1 MIVDPSQQN
10 QQHIINPI
18 EQEFESMPYQSV
30 VISIPDKLNWNSTST
45 HPCEKCAK
53 VFDYAHSLDNHIEA
67 DHLTPNTKMQ
77 PYSMFEYFGRP
88 KNRKPPKVVTGPIEE
103 VIVDNE
109 KLKSVFINAN
119 SIVSDYKRSRTKL
132 GMEEAKAHIVAIAET
147 KLGKHH
153 TEFKVPG
160 YYTAANL
167 IRKENAGGLV
177 IMAKKNIQLHEIN
190 SKNILPEI
198 QFVSFRFKDITF
210 FAVYRSPSY
219 GKTSAWEHHKSLL
232 DHLDGEIDK
241 LNGARYV
248 LMGDFNIS
256 TLARNNFEPQGG
268 SKEQDLDYTTTKDNS
283 TTKTNNLNIR
293 HIDST
298 KAGLPKGDTTG
309 AVAQGNANAG
319 TNEERDKPG
328 AKVKG
333 RTNKYRVANGQDNM
347 TVEQLWADFISRR
360 SLDQWVKEDTFH
372 RYNSVTQTNQKS
384 MTDLVFTPHN
394 VPIHQIKVDKELFQ
408 GRFDHFAIVFVI
420 DLNFQTNETPG
431 YRRLHNRDNWIRFHK
446 LLNSYKLFDTCPRT
460 STDAMANFITDKIM
474 EAYDEACPLV
484 EVKQPPPGGHFH
496 KETKK
501 FIKKATRLRA
511 KRRLLLPGS
520 KAHKNVW
527 IKLKLL
533 EKCVDAMIKNDRVQN
548 QIRLLE
554 RSKHD
559 HTNFYAHIKQARTKT
574 STIGP
579 VYDMNGTLRSSDE
592 ELSDSFGDL
601 LGDQL
606 KPTYS
611 PYYKPIN
618 WTKRHKEGHSVKNCI
633 DSLYVTPDMVKYHI
647 TQSKRGAAAGPD
659 GIPMEAIAIAGEILV
674 EPLAVLYN
682 MINDTGVIP
691 NCFRTARVRML
702 YKKGEKSDMNHYRPL
717 SMSNHI
723 GKIWE
728 RLVKDKLVTHLEENN
743 LLSKHQHGFRPFRG
757 TTTNLLYLRELIMD
771 KVEKEKAPIELW
783 NYDLSKAFD
792 MLDHDKVLGLLHKS
806 GVCGKLGTA
815 IQAWLKDRTQTV
827 EVGLSKSEER
837 PVGRSC
843 CQGSVLGPILW
854 LVYIQSLTTILDDM
868 GVDYVAYADDL
879 SIVQRIT
886 TEADKK
892 KFDEVLRVLQNWAK
906 EYNMRW
912 SPLKT
917 QRMVFRY
924 RNCPQPQPPYKITFG
939 GKEIE
944 PLDSTCLSLGVLFDK
959 DLTFKSQLKKVCNQ
973 IRALTSLVRQE
984 IANITPTILK
994 KFYQVYVIP
1003 ALIYCSQIWNPAS
1016 EVPLRD
1022 IEKAVNT
1029 FWKLCKSGPPKD
1041 HISPRLLLIILD
1053 LNYVKKLKDGNHVL
1067 EFDKIFETNKYKTER
1082 EDIEDKLPIIRKDLE
1097 VSRLNFSYRTRQYW
1111 NKLPKHIRDMTY
1123 SGFKASAKDFVMN
1136 NAREFLNVGNKDKEV
1151 KHKIHE
1157 TIQPSKN
1164 DAMDEPNTTNKGTRN
1179 VVMKTLRDKYQTD
1192 FLTQPQANG
1201 LGGGKMPETDTNPS

>member
-1 MIVDPSQQN
+1 MIVDPLQQL
-10 QQHIINPI
+10 QKRRDPI
-18 EQEFESMPYQSV
+18 GQEFEAMPYKSV
-30 VISIPDKLNWNSTST
+30 VISIPDTLKFNSSST
-45 HPCEKCAK
+45 HPCEKCDK
-53 VFDYAHSLDNHIEA
+53 VFEYAHSLDNHIDA
-67 DHLTPNTKMQ
+67 DHLTLNTKMQ
-77 PYSMFEYFGRP
+77 SYSNFEYFGRP
-88 KNRKPPKVVTGPIEE
+88 KNNKPPKVVVGPIEE
-103 VIVDNE
+103 VIVNNE
-109 KLKSVFINAN
+109 KLKTVFMNAN

-132 GMEEAKAHIVAIAET
+132 GIEEAKAHIVAIAET

-177 IMAKKNIQLHEIN
+177 VMAKKNIQLHEIT
-190 SKNILPEI
+190 SRNILPEI
-198 QFVSFRFKDITF
+198 QFVSFRFKDVTF

-219 GKTSAWEHHKSLL
+219 GSTPAWEHHKCLI

-241 LNGARYV
+241 LNGARYI

-256 TLARNNFEPQGG
+256 TLAKNNFEPQGG
-268 SKEQDLDYTTTKDNS
+268 STEQDFDYGTTKATCLNNNNKNR
-283 TTKTNNLNIR
+283 TKV
-293 HIDST
+293 DP
-298 KAGLPKGDTTG
+298 PKVDTTG
-309 AVAQGNANAG
+309 LQDRNKAG
-319 TNEERDKPG
+319 TNGDQKEPR
-328 AKVKG
+328 AKVNGKMN
-333 RTNKYRVANGQDNM
+333 RRRVADGQNDM
-347 TVEQLWADFISRR
+347 TIEQLWADFKSRR
-360 SLDQWVKEDTFH
+360 LLDQWVEEDTFH
-372 RYNSVTQTNQKS
+372 RYNSITQTNQES

-394 VPIHQIKVDKELFQ
+394 VPIHQIRVDKELFR
-408 GRFDHFAIVFVI
+408 GRYDHFAIVFII

-431 YRRLHNRDNWIRFHK
+431 YRRLHSKDNWIQFHK
-446 LLNSYKLFDTCPRT
+446 LLNSYKIFDTCPRT
-460 STDAMANFITDKIM
+460 STDAMANFISDKIM

-484 EVKQPPPGGHFH
+484 EVKPPPPGGHFH

-501 FIKKATRLRA
+501 FIKKASRLRA
-511 KRRLLLPGS
+511 KKRLLIPGS
-520 KAHKNVW
+520 KAHKSVW

-533 EKCVDAMIKNDRVQN
+533 EKCVDAMIRNDRVQN

-559 HTNFYAHIKQARTKT
+559 HKNFYAHIKQARTKT

-579 VYDMNGTLRSSDE
+579 VYDMSGTLRSSDS
-592 ELSDSFGDL
+592 ELSESFSDL

-606 KPTYS
+606 RPTYS
-611 PYYKPIN
+611 PYHKPIN
-618 WTKRHKEGHSVKNCI
+618 WTQRHKEGPPVKNCI

-659 GIPMEAIAIAGEILV
+659 GIPMEAIAFAGEILV
-674 EPLAVLYN
+674 EPLALLYN
-682 MINDTGVIP
+682 MISDTGVIP
-691 NCFRTARVRML
+691 KCFRTARVRML
-702 YKKGEKSDMNHYRPL
+702 YKKGEKSDMSHYRPL

-728 RLVKDKLVTHLEENN
+728 RLVKDKLVTHLETNN

-771 KVEKEKAPIELW
+771 KVEQERTPIELW

-792 MLDHDKVLGLLHKS
+792 MLDHDKVLGLLHRS
-806 GVCGKLGTA
+806 GVCGKLGKM

-854 LVYIQSLTTILDDM
+854 LVYIQSLTAILDDM

-879 SIVQRIT
+879 SIVQRIST
-886 TEADKK
+886 DADKK
-892 KFDEVLRVLQNWAK
+892 KFDDVLRVLQNWAK
-906 EYNMRW
+906 EYNMKW

-924 RNCPQPQPPYKITFG
+924 RNCPQPQAPYKITFG

-959 DLTFKSQLKKVCNQ
+959 DLTFKSQIKKVCNQ

-1016 EVPLRD
+1016 EVLLRD
-1022 IEKAVNT
+1022 VEKAVNT
-1029 FWKLCKSGPPKD
+1029 FWKLSKMGPPKD
-1041 HISPRLLLIILD
+1041 HIPPRLLLIILD

-1067 EFDKIFETNKYKTER
+1067 DFDKIFETVKYKTER
-1082 EDIEDKLPIIRKDLE
+1082 DDVEDKLPIIRKDLE

-1111 NKLPKHIRDMTY
+1111 NKLPKQTRDMTY
-1123 SGFKASAKDFVMN
+1123 SGFKTSTKDFVMN

-1157 TIQPSKN
+1157 TLRPSKSEST
-1164 DAMDEPNTTNKGTRN
+1164 ACPNNANKGIKN
-1179 VVMKTLRDKYQTD
+1179 VVMETLQDKYQKKFSTK
-1192 FLTQPQANG
+1192 PQTGG
-1201 LGGGKMPETDTNPS
+1201 LGGRKMPETATYPA